1 MQTARE
7 VMKNDTVES

>member
-7 VMKNDTVES
+7 NKHQDR